1 MKSNNSTDDK
11 GDEKEIREEVLL
23 MTITAIKSKI
33 IIILMKTLIK
43 QEVKEEVLMKRMSD
57 EKMKNIDENED
68 KK

>member
-1 MKSNNSTDDK
+1 MKSNNSIDDK